1 MNVII
6 VHGGAGTKRDL
17 LERKEAVIKAVE
29 SGYKILEESGSA
41 IDAAIKA
48 TVILEDS
55 PYFNAGTGS
64 GLNIEG
70 EVEMDASI
78 MTDSLECGAVACIK
92 NVKNPILIAKFVMEK
107 TDHIIL
113 SGEGAQKFAE
123 IMGVRSYDP
132 TTKKSKTL
140 YNKLMRKIKAG
151 QGTRYFPR
159 LPNFIEYY
167 NTDTV
172 GAIAVDEEGK
182 FAVTNSTAGV
192 ILKLPGRLGDTPVF
206 GAGLY
211 ANELGAVSATG
222 HGEGIIRLCLSKE
235 AVDLMKRNSAQ
246 KSVSIAIRKAK
257 RYNCRCGLIAIDRK
271 GRVGWGHTADAMP
284 SAYIKNGKLTYKD
297 WI

>member
-6 VHGGAGTKRDL
+6 VHGGAGKKRDL
-17 LERKEAVIKAVE
+17 IERKEAVIKAAE
-29 SGYKILEESGSA
+29 TGYKILEEGGSA
-41 IDAAIKA
+41 IDAAIKS

-92 NVKNPILIAKFVMEK
+92 NVKNPILIAKLVMET

-113 SGEGAQKFAE
+113 SGSGAQRFAK
-123 IMGVRSYDP
+123 IMGIKRYDP
-132 TTKKSKTL
+132 TTKRSREL
-140 YNKLMRKIKAG
+140 YNRLLRKIRGGK
-151 QGTRYFPR
+151 GTRYFPR
-159 LPNFIEYY
+159 LPNFIKYY
-167 NTDTV
+167 NTDTI
-172 GAIAVDEEGK
+172 GAAAFDKKGK
-182 FAVTNSTAGV
+182 LAVTNSTAGV

-246 KSVSIAIRKAK
+246 KSVSFALRKARK
-257 RYNCRCGLIAIDRK
+257 YNCRCGLIAIDRK
-271 GRVGWGHTADAMP
+271 GKVGWGHTADAMP
-284 SAYIKNGKLTYKD
+284 SAYIKNGKLTYKE
-297 WI
+297 

>member
-17 LERKEAVIKAVE
+17 PERKKVVIKAVE
-29 SGYKILEESGSA
+29 SGYKILKEGGSA
-41 IDAAIKA
+41 IDAAIRA

-55 PYFNAGTGS
+55 QYFNAGTGS

-78 MTDSLECGAVACIK
+78 MTNSLECGAVACIK
-92 NVKNPILIAKFVMEK
+92 NVKNPILIAKLVMEN

-113 SGEGAQKFAE
+113 SGKGAQRFAK
-123 IMGVRSYDP
+123 IMGIRKYDP
-132 TTKKSKTL
+132 KTKKSKAL
-140 YNKLMRKIKAG
+140 YNKLMRRIKG
-151 QGTRYFPR
+151 GKGTRYFPR
-159 LPNFIEYY
+159 LPDFIKYY

-172 GAIAVDEEGK
+172 GTVAVDREGK

-192 ILKLPGRLGDTPVF
+192 ILKLPGRLGDTPIF

-211 ANELGAVSATG
+211 ANEIGAVSATG
-222 HGEGIIRLCLSKE
+222 HGEGIIQLCLSKV
-235 AVDLMKRNSAQ
+235 AVDLMKENNAQ
-246 KSVSIAIRKAK
+246 KSVSIALKKAK
-257 RYNCRCGLIAIDRK
+257 KYNVRCGLIAIDRK
-271 GRVGWGHTADAMP
+271 GKVGWGHTADAMP

-297 WI
+297 WV

>member
-17 LERKEAVIKAVE
+17 IERKKAVIKAVE
-29 SGYKILEESGSA
+29 SGYEILEQGGSA
-41 IDAAIKA
+41 VDAAIKA

-78 MTDSLECGAVACIK
+78 MTNSLDCGAVACIK
-92 NVKNPILIAKFVMEK
+92 NVKNPIIIAKFIMEK

-113 SGEGAQKFAE
+113 SGEGAQKFAK
-123 IMGVRSYDP
+123 IMGIKRYDP
-132 TTKKSKTL
+132 TTKRSGEL
-140 YNKLMRKIKAG
+140 YNRLMRKIRGGK
-151 QGTRYFPR
+151 GTRYFPR
-159 LPNFIEYY
+159 LPNFIKYY

-172 GAIAVDEEGK
+172 GSIAVDEEGK

-211 ANELGAVSATG
+211 ANKLGAVSATG

-235 AVDLMKRNSAQ
+235 TVDLMKRNSAQ

-257 RYNCRCGLIAIDRK
+257 KYNCRCGLIAIDRK
-271 GRVGWGHTADAMP
+271 GRFGWGHTADAMP
-284 SAYIKNGKLTYKD
+284 SAYIKNGKLIYKE
-297 WI
+297 